1 MRANEAAWE
10 STMQAED
17 SGERVEARYYTIS
30 EASRIVGVSNDTI
43 RRAYRSGA
51 LIAYKFKRIIR
62 IKACHLDQW
71 AEAQRYQPPASVT
84 QNVTIPATTDY
95 RW

>member
-1 MRANEAAWE
+1 MP
-10 STMQAED
+10 AED
-17 SGERVEARYYTIS
+17 SGERIEARYYTIS
-30 EASRIVGVSNDTI
+30 EASRIVGVSYDTI

-51 LIAYKFKRIIR
+51 LIAYKFNRAIR
-62 IKACHLDQW
+62 IKASHLDQW
-71 AEAQRYQPPASVT
+71 VEAQRYQPPASVT